1 MTEEKKTDGTVKD
14 YFLTKALDW
23 ICSQLAK
30 PLVRLWKKWKWNKSL
45 RNSCE
50 NAENIPESFAKKLSK
65 SPAIKRLYNAI
76 EKGTYRQRIYQ
87 DMVLAV
93 AVELCPVNLEKHA
106 KSLGYA
112 ILDSWFEKNDISYQ
126 EIKNSGGQMD
136 LENILNDRE
145 KIYYTFFKSYEDE
158 FGPDI
163 IRVYYP
169 RNGESWIEWDKKCC
183 ADVRCNFASGMEG
196 GFCRIGFDYTK
207 VDGEDERYLKGA
219 YLNAGREVFRFKK
232 TDLSV
237 KELNRMF
244 WAR

>member
-30 PLVRLWKKWKWNKSL
+30 PLVRLWKKWKWNKSI

-112 ILDSWFEKNDISYQ
+112 ILDSWFEKMILV
-126 EIKNSGGQMD
+126 IKR
-136 LENILNDRE
+136 LRI
-145 KIYYTFFKSYEDE
+145 
-158 FGPDI
+158 
-163 IRVYYP
+163 VV
-169 RNGESWIEWDKKCC
+169 
-183 ADVRCNFASGMEG
+183 VR
-196 GFCRIGFDYTK
+196 
-207 VDGEDERYLKGA
+207 
-219 YLNAGREVFRFKK
+219 
-232 TDLSV
+232 
-237 KELNRMF
+237 
-244 WAR
+244 